1 MRACTPMNKRAKTV
15 SVHISDYVD
24 VDLDEISTDDLVEE
38 LIRRGRSEDTLP
50 GDASSI
56 LQRLHVALKLGQD
69 DAALE
74 AARAFVCTHFG
85 VIL

>member
-1 MRACTPMNKRAKTV
+1 MSRAKSV
-15 SVHISDYVD
+15 SVHVSTYVD
-24 VDLDEISTDDLVEE
+24 VELGEINTQDLVDE

-56 LQRLHVALKLGQD
+56 LNRLHVALKLGQD
-69 DAALE
+69 QQALVE
-74 AARAFVCTHFG
+74 ARAFVCAHFG

>member
-1 MRACTPMNKRAKTV
+1 MRSRPKTV
-15 SVHISDYVD
+15 SVHVSTYVD
-24 VDLDEISTDDLVEE
+24 VELDEIKTEDLVDE
-38 LIRRGRSEDTLP
+38 LVRRGRSEDTLP

-69 DAALE
+69 EQALVE
-74 AARAFVCTHFG
+74 ARAFVCAHFG